1 MCSSGSGNFY
11 HLAMCD
17 PDWRTSREE
26 HIEPPLG
33 WVLWLPSRRQIRE
46 VLEVCGNNDERWEG
60 SSRRWSRKHL
70 ALLRSAK
77 PSWRS
82 QSQDLQL
89 KGCRP
94 ALIDGVLEVKRDESA
109 PDTPLTKASTRD
121 LSSFPSAPVSHGTS
135 GQK

>member
-46 VLEVCGNNDERWEG
+46 VLEVCGNNDEMGRLIEKMVPQAPG
-60 SSRRWSRKHL
+60 SAEVGEALVAKSISRFTAQRL
-70 ALLRSAK
+70 
-77 PSWRS
+77 
-82 QSQDLQL
+82 
-89 KGCRP
+89 
-94 ALIDGVLEVKRDESA
+94 
-109 PDTPLTKASTRD
+109 
-121 LSSFPSAPVSHGTS
+121 
-135 GQK
+135 